1 MLGKIYFKQE
11 WRLCRYENDTLDI
24 LHYTCSTPKCFL
36 QPKTPFNL
44 NSVMAS
50 FEDGSIYFFDLRD
63 MSNPLNF
70 NEYIDFR
77 FDAPNYFK
85 TERIKSYAIKN
96 LNGIRKITFKN
107 GVLKPM
113 LELSHIPK
121 FEVEIEDVICKVC
134 FRIKKKTDALLCEMK
149 HGTMLSNNPSK
160 ITEYCIDMYFNKS
173 IDIDKLNL
181 IIDRLYKLVQF
192 INMDYTAPIG
202 SVEVKTSNGYLLY
215 FKRGINYGQ
224 KPIVRYN
231 YIANC
236 KSIVQELSKNIFSDK
251 YDMGF
256 LSLIDKETYTA
267 NDYWILAQS
276 IEKNVDIEDVNL
288 QSLELIEEIELYKN
302 LKTKISDTII
312 DFESN
317 NGKIDK
323 QKKSFILSLI
333 EMPKFRQKI
342 EFLYEKYNDFA
353 KHNYKYEII
362 EDQDIKDLSQQV
374 SFARNSIHGQLD
386 KRFSKEK
393 AETGAT
399 MAVLGLCLYI
409 LDECGAESATK
420 FNFLQCAFA

>member
-1 MLGKIYFKQE
+1 
-11 WRLCRYENDTLDI
+11 
-24 LHYTCSTPKCFL
+24 
-36 QPKTPFNL
+36 
-44 NSVMAS
+44 
-50 FEDGSIYFFDLRD
+50 
-63 MSNPLNF
+63 
-70 NEYIDFR
+70 
-77 FDAPNYFK
+77 
-85 TERIKSYAIKN
+85 
-96 LNGIRKITFKN
+96 
-107 GVLKPM
+107 
-113 LELSHIPK
+113 
-121 FEVEIEDVICKVC
+121 
-134 FRIKKKTDALLCEMK
+134 
-149 HGTMLSNNPSK
+149 
-160 ITEYCIDMYFNKS
+160 
-173 IDIDKLNL
+173 
-181 IIDRLYKLVQF
+181 
-192 INMDYTAPIG
+192 MDYTAPIG

-353 KHNYKYEII
+353 KHNYKYKII